1 MIFLINISYM
11 NQRNWNE
18 SVINILERVRSN
30 SIVLSNIH
38 RSNYFSYKSVGNCF
52 DIPVIIISTLAGSFS
67 VGASEYL
74 PQEQI
79 SLVTCGTSMIIT
91 ILSSIKLYL
100 NLTQNLESES
110 NMSREFYTLAVDIF
124 KIVQLPLD
132 QRGEDGLQYLNKKYG
147 HYIKLVESSNLLR
160 KRYKHDQLAVIKKEL
175 LLVDT
180 STISSG
186 SSGYLSTIEPNHEHV
201 YEEAEDINVIDPMTR
216 AIELNLE

>member
-1 MIFLINISYM
+1 M

-186 SSGYLSTIEPNHEHV
+186 SSGYLSTIETNNEHV
-201 YEEAEDINVIDPMTR
+201 YEDEPEDINVIDPMTQ
-216 AIELNLE
+216 AIERNLVS

>member
-1 MIFLINISYM
+1 M
-11 NQRNWNE
+11 NQRNRNE

-52 DIPVIIISTLAGSFS
+52 DIPVIIISTLSGSFS
-67 VGASEYL
+67 VGAREYL

-79 SLVTCGTSMIIT
+79 SLVTCATSMIIT

-100 NLTQNLESES
+100 NLTQNLENES

-186 SSGYLSTIEPNHEHV
+186 SSGYLSTIETNNEHV
-201 YEEAEDINVIDPMTR
+201 YEDEPEDNVVDPMTQ
-216 AIELNLE
+216 AIERNLVNNLLL

>member
-1 MIFLINISYM
+1 M

-201 YEEAEDINVIDPMTR
+201 YEEPEDIDVIDPMTR
-216 AIELNLE
+216 AIERNLE

>member
-1 MIFLINISYM
+1 M